1 MGERSLAVRGAMFEA
16 GQCVATCESVMVAI
30 DRETRRS
37 AKITDEARALMEPY
51 RLRPASAGLAS

>member
-1 MGERSLAVRGAMFEA
+1 
-16 GQCVATCESVMVAI
+16 MVAI